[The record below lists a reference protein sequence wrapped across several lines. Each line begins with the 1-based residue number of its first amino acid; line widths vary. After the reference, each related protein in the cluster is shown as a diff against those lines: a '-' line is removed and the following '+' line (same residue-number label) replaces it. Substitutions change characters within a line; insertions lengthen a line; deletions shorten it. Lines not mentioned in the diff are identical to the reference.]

1 MKLNNK
7 STIEIVEHFLNDIL
21 KDTEITLW
29 DVNYRKIGSDWFLEV
44 FIDKEPS
51 VSFEDCEMVSQKLSE
66 KLDSSDPIKEK
77 YFLEVSSPGIFRSL
91 VKDFHFKKYLNH
103 LVTVKLIRK
112 NEFGREF
119 IATLLEKKDNNITV
133 LVEETKLELN
143 LKDVSSV
150 KLYQEINF

>member
-1 MKLNNK
+1 MVLNNK
-7 STIEIVEHFLNDIL
+7 STIEIVENLLGDIL
-21 KDTEITLW
+21 KDNEISLW
-29 DVNYRKIGSDWFLEV
+29 DINYKKVGSDWFLQV

-51 VSFEDCEMVSQKLSE
+51 ISFEDCEIVSEKLSE
-66 KLDSSDPIKEK
+66 KLDLLDLIKEK
-77 YFLEVSSPGIFRSL
+77 YFLEVSSPGIFRLL
-91 VKDFHFKKYLNH
+91 VKDFHFQKYLNH

-119 IATLLEKKDNNITV
+119 LATLLEKNDNSIIV
-133 LVEETKLELN
+133 LVEETKLKLN

>member
-1 MKLNNK
+1 MALNNK
-7 STIEIVEHFLNDIL
+7 STIEIVEHFLDDIL
-21 KDTEITLW
+21 KDSDISLW
-29 DVNYRKIGSDWFLEV
+29 DINYRKIGSDWFLEV
-44 FIDKEPS
+44 FIDKEPL

-66 KLDSSDPIKEK
+66 KLDLADPIKDK

-103 LVTVKLIRK
+103 LVTIKLIRK

-133 LVEETKLELN
+133 LVEETKLKLN